1 MGRPRNRPPKPEV
14 LAKEAEVVKL
24 RRGGL
29 TWDLIAKQ
37 VGYSHASSAQDA
49 YVRASQRIV
58 RDDIE
63 AIRKVEEDR
72 LDIAQASIWSK
83 VLQGEIASVL
93 ALIRIQERRA
103 KLLGL
108 DQPIRQQIEVTTY
121 DGDTIDSEVRKL
133 VELLDSSKA
142 SALDSPASTIQPDSI

>member
-1 MGRPRNRPPKPEV
+1 MARPRNRPPKPEV

-37 VGYSHASSAQDA
+37 VGYKHGSSAQDA

-63 AIRKVEEDR
+63 AIRKMEEDR
-72 LDIAQASIWSK
+72 LDMAQASIWSK
-83 VLQGEIASVL
+83 VMQGEISAINTFL
-93 ALIRIQERRA
+93 RIQERRA

-108 DQPIRQQIEVTTY
+108 DQPLKQQIEVTNY
-121 DGDTIDSEVRKL
+121 DGDTIDAEVRRL
-133 VELLDSSKA
+133 VELLDSS
-142 SALDSPASTIQPDSI
+142 SQSEMDSSPSQS

>member
-1 MGRPRNRPPKPEV
+1 M
-14 LAKEAEVVKL
+14 KEAEVVKL

-37 VGYSHASSAQDA
+37 VGYKHGSSAQDA

-63 AIRKVEEDR
+63 AIRKMEEDR
-72 LDIAQASIWSK
+72 LDMAQASIWSK
-83 VLQGEIASVL
+83 VMQGDIPAINSFL
-93 ALIRIQERRA
+93 RIQERRA

-108 DQPIRQQIEVTTY
+108 DQPTRQQIEVTQY
-121 DGDTIDSEVRKL
+121 DGDTIDTEVRRL
-133 VELLDSSKA
+133 VELLNSSSESQVDSSA
-142 SALDSPASTIQPDSI
+142 SQTQPNTI

>member
-1 MGRPRNRPPKPEV
+1 MARPKGRLPKPEV

-37 VGYSHASSAQDA
+37 TGYRHGSSAQDA
-49 YVRASQRIV
+49 YARACQRIV

-63 AIRKVEEDR
+63 AIRKMEEDR
-72 LDIAQASIWSK
+72 LDMAQASIWSK
-83 VLQGEIASVL
+83 VMQGDISAIN
-93 ALIRIQERRA
+93 AFIRIQERRA

-108 DQPIRQQIEVTTY
+108 DQPLRQQIEVTNY
-121 DGDTIDSEVRKL
+121 DGDTIDAEVRRL
-133 VELLDSSKA
+133 VELLDSS
-142 SALDSPASTIQPDSI
+142 SQSQMDSPPSQT